1 MNDRYVSDVYI
12 GREEAFVQF
21 ARVVDDATQGRARTM
36 LVGGRP
42 GVGVSRFIS
51 EALARVRAYDATLTI
66 LRDGASI
73 RGTDEPYGPV
83 IRALAPVLND
93 LTDEELDGIVG
104 PAGADIAALFPEAM
118 ARLGSDDRRLADRV
132 IAPERRQARAMEAL
146 LGVLGRLGDRGP
158 LVLVIEDLDR
168 ADTATRDL
176 ITFLGRVA
184 TRQRIAIIGA
194 HGPVSAGD
202 ADPWM
207 SAVASVVASPR
218 PLVRLTI
225 PPLARSQLAALIA
238 AIEGERAS
246 ATMLLLVAEH
256 SDGLP
261 LMVEELLAARREVP
275 NVSLTASLDELVTA
289 RLAVRGEACRRVLR
303 LLAPAGRPLSRDQ
316 IRRVASD
323 HDRQTP
329 DDLAPRPVPPARG
342 DTIESEFEEGVA
354 EGIRHG
360 FLVETA
366 GRVRVRHDLIAA
378 AIDRDLL
385 PMDRRRVNAAL
396 AVGLK
401 DIPAAATHYWLRAQV
416 PIAAR
421 TSAVA
426 AANVARA
433 RAADADAL
441 DAFEIALSIADDA
454 SGAAAGDPAAR
465 PPAHRLGPVDRVALL
480 EGASEM
486 SFHVG
491 RTSRATAYLDAAIG
505 QLDLPRDRVRLGA
518 MLERM
523 ARILRA
529 GGDQPGALAA
539 ARRAVELVPDGAT
552 VERATVVGTL
562 AQLLM
567 VDGIFSEARRAAT
580 DAIDIARRCGPP
592 GRSIEVHA
600 TTTLG
605 VAMAWG
611 QDPETAI
618 ATLREA
624 EQAAREL
631 DDADAR
637 FRVTANLTT
646 VLDHLGRR
654 SEAVDVAFEGIAD
667 ARRDGHEAVYG
678 GPLAGNV
685 MESLILLGRWPE
697 ARALGDLAL
706 AWLPASIV
714 YLMGIVQLAS
724 VEIESEAGD
733 RAARLLGQTV
743 LEFDALREPQLA
755 APYYLAAASYA
766 LWQRDLLE
774 ASRAAERGWAVVT
787 ATEEW
792 VLAARTAALVARV
805 DAAIADDARDRRKL
819 GAIATAR
826 GRTDEVL
833 RRAREMVA
841 ESGAPAASGA
851 RRIAAAYLS
860 TGRAFQG
867 KIAGSPVASEWRAVA
882 DTWSDLGVPYEGAL
896 ARWHEAEAVLNAA
909 KDRAGRRA
917 ARAPVEAAANAATEL
932 GAKPLLRE
940 LRDLAGRAGL
950 ALPSAAEA
958 ALAERDEG
966 SVVAAAGAPIDGDGE
981 SGLVRAIRASP
992 AVPSID
998 ADTFGLSKR
1007 EREVLALVSQG
1018 RTNREIGE
1026 HLFIS
1031 QKTVDVHVGN
1041 ILSKLDVSGRVEAA
1055 AVAIRLGLD
1064 RG

>member
-1 MNDRYVSDVYI
+1 MDIRYVSDVHV

-21 ARVVDDATQGRARTM
+21 GRVIDDATQGRARTM
-36 LVGGRP
+36 LVSGRP

-51 EALARVRAYDATLTI
+51 EALARVSAYDASLTI
-66 LRDGASI
+66 LREGAWV

-83 IRALAPVLND
+83 IRALAPVLNE
-93 LTDEELDGIVG
+93 LTHEELRGILG
-104 PAGADIAALFPEAM
+104 PATADIGAMFPEALT
-118 ARLGSDDRRLADRV
+118 RLGLDGEWLANRA

-158 LVLVIEDLDR
+158 LVLVMEDLDR

-184 TRQRIAIIGA
+184 SDQRIAIIGA
-194 HGPVSAGD
+194 HGPVGTGD

-225 PPLARSQLAALIA
+225 PPLARSQLATLIA

-256 SDGLP
+256 SGGLP

-289 RLAVRGEACRRVLR
+289 RLAVRSEACRRVLH
-303 LLAPAGRPLSRDQ
+303 LLAPAGRPLSRDR
-316 IRRVASD
+316 IRQVA
-323 HDRQTP
+323 H
-329 DDLAPRPVPPARG
+329 G
-342 DTIESEFEEGVA
+342 DGLESELEEGVN

-366 GRVRVRHDLIAA
+366 GRIRVRHDLIAA
-378 AIDRDLL
+378 AVDRDLL
-385 PMDRRRVNAAL
+385 PMDRRRVSAAL
-396 AVGLK
+396 AVGLR

-421 TSAVA
+421 SAAIA
-426 AANVARA
+426 AAEIARA

-441 DAFEIALSIADDA
+441 DAFETALSIADDA
-454 SGAAAGDPAAR
+454 SSRATSDPDAAPLS
-465 PPAHRLGPVDRVALL
+465 PRLALVDRVALL

-505 QLDLPRDRVRLGA
+505 QLGSPSERVRLG
-518 MLERM
+518 MLFERM
-523 ARILRA
+523 ARIRRA

-567 VDGIFSEARRAAT
+567 VDGIFSEARRAAH
-580 DAIDIARRCGPP
+580 DAIGIARRCGPL

-611 QDPETAI
+611 QDPEAAI

-624 EQAAREL
+624 EQGAREL
-631 DDADAR
+631 DDADAL

-654 SEAVDVAFEGIAD
+654 SEAVDVAYRGIAD

-697 ARALGDLAL
+697 ARTLGDLAL

-714 YLMGIVQLAS
+714 YLISVVQLAS

-766 LWQRDLLE
+766 LWQRDLLD
-774 ASRAAERGWAVVT
+774 ASRAAERGWTVVS

-805 DAAIADDARDRRKL
+805 DAAIADDARDRRRL

-826 GRTDEVL
+826 GRTDEVM
-833 RRAREMVA
+833 RRAGKMVA
-841 ESGAPAASGA
+841 ESGAPADSGA
-851 RRIAAAYLS
+851 RRIADAYLS

-867 KIAGSPVASEWRAVA
+867 KIGGSPVASEWRAVA
-882 DTWSDLGVPYEGAL
+882 NAWSDLGVPYEAAL
-896 ARWHEAEAVLNAA
+896 ARWHEAEAALNSA
-909 KDRAGRRA
+909 KDRGGRLA
-917 ARAPVEAAANAATEL
+917 ARAPIEASANAATEL
-932 GAKPLLRE
+932 GARPLLRE

-950 ALPSAAEA
+950 ALPGAAEA
-958 ALAERDEG
+958 ALAERDGG
-966 SVVAAAGAPIDGDGE
+966 SPATTAEPPIDGDAE

-992 AVPSID
+992 AVLAVD
-998 ADTFGLSKR
+998 GDTFGLSRR

-1055 AVAIRLGLD
+1055 AVAIRLGMD